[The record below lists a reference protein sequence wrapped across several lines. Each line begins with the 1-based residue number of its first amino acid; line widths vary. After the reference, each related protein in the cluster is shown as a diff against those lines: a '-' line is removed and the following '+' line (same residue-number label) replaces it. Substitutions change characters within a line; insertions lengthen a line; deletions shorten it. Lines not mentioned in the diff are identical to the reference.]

1 MGNLKQDVHDRLWR
15 AFQRWEGLRQTG
27 VSKHDLKMQGI
38 REAGDPNRC
47 TRDLIFTGCTLRS
60 YEGVLKD
67 FVEFAQAQHPVTRLE
82 DIGKKD
88 FRAYMA
94 RALQQGLA
102 VKTLNRYR
110 SALAKYGALT
120 GQTRSFVALSQKYG
134 SRIRE
139 MAKLGQLA
147 LPARTTPGRE
157 VLDRAIAVLKAW
169 DARHFNRRDEA
180 RVYHLAARLQLET
193 AARSVSATER
203 VTSASLRDGNQIELV
218 GKGGKLQI
226 FTISPDLHSILV
238 RYFAQNP
245 GPLAQQRG
253 YQSAYARAMVAVGG
267 QVRGTHGARRR
278 AARDHYSAN
287 YRTAIESGLSA
298 KTAAQKAAGD
308 AVEALGHSRNRR
320 DHRRWY
326 LGR

>member
-27 VSKHDLKMQGI
+27 VSKHDLKMQGL

-67 FVEFAQAQHPVTRLE
+67 FVEFAQSQHPAVRLE

-88 FRAYMA
+88 FRGYMD
-94 RALQQGLA
+94 RAIEQGLA

-110 SALAKYGALT
+110 SALAKFGALT
-120 GQTRSFVALSQKYG
+120 GQTQSFAAFSQKYG
-134 SRIRE
+134 WKIRQ

-147 LPARTTPGRE
+147 LPSRATPGRE
-157 VLDRAIAVLKAW
+157 ILERAIGVLRDA
-169 DARHFNRRDEA
+169 DARHFARTDEPRA
-180 RVYHLAARLQLET
+180 YHLAARLQLET

-203 VTSASLRDGNQIELV
+203 VNPASLLEGNRIELV
-218 GKGGKLQI
+218 GKGGKAQV
-226 FTISPDLHSILV
+226 FTISADLHRTLCL
-238 RYFAQNP
+238 YLAQNS
-245 GPLAQQRG
+245 GPLSPRRG
-253 YQSAYARAMVAVGG
+253 YQSAYARAMAKAGG
-267 QVRGTHGARRR
+267 KVTGTHGARRR
-278 AARDHYSAN
+278 GARDLYSTA
-287 YRTAIESGLSA
+287 YRDAAGSGLRPA
-298 KTAAQKAAGD
+298 IAAEKAAGD
-308 AVEALGHSRNRR
+308 AVQALGHSRNRR
-320 DHRRWY
+320 DHQKWY